1 MTVPI
6 PASFRAEIAGRA
18 PDGAVGPCENS
29 GSAAG
34 GAVSSGRAAGGIS
47 GDDWLVRLPRLL
59 DERLDAWDLVV
70 DGEPW
75 HGACALVLPVR
86 RAGDGRRLA
95 FKVTWPHV
103 EARTEHLALRAWG
116 GRGAVR
122 LEAAYPADFALLL
135 ERLDGDRDLEHVGI
149 LDACEAL
156 GDLFRRLDR
165 PATPQFDTL
174 AAQIPRWR
182 GKLSAP
188 VPGVPRRLLQQT
200 LSHLDDLAPG
210 LADGA
215 GARLV
220 HTDLHFMNALAPL
233 AEDPEHDLGRGDWL
247 AIDPKP
253 LAGEWAYAVAPAVW
267 NRAEETAR
275 AHSATV
281 HVRMRADI
289 IADVAGLDPDRV
301 RMWTFARLVL
311 NAVDASDH
319 GDAATPFR
327 TRMIA
332 LSKAFAAP

>member
-6 PASFRAEIAGRA
+6 PDSFRAEIAGRA
-18 PDGAVGPCENS
+18 PDDAAD
-29 GSAAG
+29 GSANG
-34 GAVSSGRAAGGIS
+34 GRAANGSPNGGRAAGGIS
-47 GDDWLVRLPRLL
+47 GDDWLTRLPALL
-59 DERLDAWDLVV
+59 DERLETWGLLP
-70 DGEPW
+70 DGESW

-86 RAGDGRRLA
+86 RIADHHRLVL
-95 FKVTWPHV
+95 KVTWPHV

-122 LEAAYPADFALLL
+122 LEAAHPADFALLL

-156 GDLFRRLDR
+156 GDLFRRLDC
-165 PATPQFDTL
+165 PATPQFDAL

-182 GKLSAP
+182 TKLAGP
-188 VPGVPRRLLQQT
+188 VPGVPRRLLQQA
-200 LSHLDDLAPG
+200 LSHLDDLAPD

-233 AEDPEHDLGRGDWL
+233 PEGRDHGRGDWL

-275 AHSATV
+275 AHSASV